1 MQIIALAS
9 LLWLY
14 AVALQGLMEIFSP
27 LLGFAYDPSYISLI
41 ISLVGIGLGLVFY
54 ALSLLKPHIKRYIK
68 LGVPAVICFSLV
80 GAYLVAGI
88 PAFVELFIFLIKVG
102 FGLIL
107 CAVPLVG
114 AYGLF
119 KKQRNTVLAA
129 GAGILFFFFFTRILL
144 GELVF
149 SVSQIELLL
158 LFFVLFIC
166 FLEMGSTSIFFNS
179 IITKMAPQG
188 DGDETM
194 LSRFSNVFNRYLVY
208 TFIVLILCYAVT
220 IVLFNYNDYVISST
234 PGEIMGIDLG
244 SIYGIWLLV
253 IIMIASAFMFWY
265 LIPREKTKTSE
276 E

>member
-1 MQIIALAS
+1 
-9 LLWLY
+9 
-14 AVALQGLMEIFSP
+14 
-27 LLGFAYDPSYISLI
+27 
-41 ISLVGIGLGLVFY
+41 
-54 ALSLLKPHIKRYIK
+54 
-68 LGVPAVICFSLV
+68 
-80 GAYLVAGI
+80 
-88 PAFVELFIFLIKVG
+88 
-102 FGLIL
+102 
-107 CAVPLVG
+107 
-114 AYGLF
+114 
-119 KKQRNTVLAA
+119 
-129 GAGILFFFFFTRILL
+129 
-144 GELVF
+144 
-149 SVSQIELLL
+149 
-158 LFFVLFIC
+158 LFIC